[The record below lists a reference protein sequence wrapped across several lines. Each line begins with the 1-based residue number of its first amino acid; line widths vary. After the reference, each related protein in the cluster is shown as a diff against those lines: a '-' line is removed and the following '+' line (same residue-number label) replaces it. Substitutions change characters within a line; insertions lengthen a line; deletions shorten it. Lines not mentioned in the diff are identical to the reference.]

1 MIILA
6 SASPRRK
13 ELLNLITDEFSVITA
28 GIDEAIN
35 ISDPAE
41 LVGTLALVKA
51 SAVFNC
57 GHMHDT
63 VIGADTVVFVNGKIL
78 GKPKDEEDAK
88 RMIELISGRT
98 HTVFTGV
105 ALVKEGFR
113 DVRSAETRVT
123 FDRLTDEETN
133 SYIKSKD
140 IYDKAGAYAVQ
151 GEAAKFISKID
162 GCFYNVMGLPVNVVY
177 KMLKRAGESQA

>member
-13 ELLNLITDEFSVITA
+13 ELLNLITDEFTVITA
-28 GIDEAIN
+28 GIDEDVQ

-41 LVGTLALVKA
+41 LVCTLALVKA
-51 SAVFNC
+51 NAVLNC
-57 GHMHDT
+57 GHLQDT
-63 VIGADTVVFVNGKIL
+63 VIGADTAVYINGEIL
-78 GKPKDEEDAK
+78 GKPKDEKDVR
-88 RMIELISGRT
+88 RMIRLMSGKT

-105 ALVKEGFR
+105 ALVKDGYC
-113 DVRSAETRVT
+113 DVCSAETRVT
-123 FDRLTDEETN
+123 FDSLTDGEIN
-133 SYIKSKD
+133 NYIKSKD

-162 GCFYNVMGLPVNVVY
+162 GCFYNVMGLPVNVLY
-177 KMLKRAGESQA
+177 KMLKRAEEE